1 MKKVFS
7 SFSLCVLVACSGSG
21 VPMAPTQSPHF
32 DAVSQRLQ
40 LGGTVYAYADIDGD
54 MQRATDFL
62 LTLLRDVPGLV
73 SQREIGRLNASS
85 LVRLLGLE
93 NVKALGLSSYEVDDL
108 YRNRSFI
115 HHAGPREGLLKLF
128 GGEPGAF
135 DFVASAPP
143 DADFVWQQ
151 QLDLTVLLDIV
162 RALGELGVGMAP
174 EQLEEVLG
182 KRVLDIDITLGAIL
196 ERLTTSVGLILAI
209 DEGRV
214 LRIPGESFAFPY
226 TDFLL
231 QVEGLAAL
239 ADAIAE
245 RAAVDPFIAAEQTA
259 EWLIIRPAIRLPPP
273 WNAYEPSV
281 VKELE
286 TGRMYVVSSPAFLAK
301 CVSTIDG
308 IGQTVEFMSAMEG
321 LPKLG
326 NGLVYM
332 SPRMTRQMHAGLDRV
347 IEANGSSIGTSI
359 ARFFL
364 PDVGY
369 PVGWVVANQSDGI
382 LFTSNSPSS
391 HKSTLLTLGYAAL
404 LPALAVIGAS
414 ALDTR

>member
-1 MKKVFS
+1 MKQLFS
-7 SFSLCVLVACSGSG
+7 SFLLCVLVACSGSTA
-21 VPMAPTQSPHF
+21 PMAPTQSPHF
-32 DAVSQRLQ
+32 DAVSQRLH

-54 MQRATDFL
+54 TQRAVDFL
-62 LTLLRDVPGLV
+62 LTLLRDMPGLV

-93 NVKALGLSSYEVDDL
+93 DLKAVGLSSYEVGDL

-115 HHAGPREGLLKLF
+115 HHTGPRKGLLKLL
-128 GGEPGAF
+128 GGEPGTF
-135 DFVASAPP
+135 DFVASAPAE
-143 DADFVWQQ
+143 ADFVWQQ
-151 QLDLTVLLDIV
+151 RLDLSVLVDIV
-162 RALGELGVGMAP
+162 RALGELGVGMTP
-174 EQLEEVLG
+174 EQLDEALDR
-182 KRVLDIDITLGAIL
+182 RVLDIDMTLGAIL
-196 ERLTTSVGLILAI
+196 ERLKTSVGLILAI

-231 QVEGLAAL
+231 QVDGLSAL

-245 RAAVDPFIAAEQTA
+245 RAAVDPFVAVERTA
-259 EWLIIRPAIRLPPP
+259 QWLTIRPAIRLPPP

-281 VKELE
+281 MEDLD
-286 TGRMYVVSSPAFLAK
+286 TGRMYLVSSPAFLAK
-301 CVSTIDG
+301 CMS
-308 IGQTVEFMSAMEG
+308 TVEGVAQTPDFARAMEG
-321 LPKLG
+321 LPASG

-369 PVGWVVANQSDGI
+369 PVGWVVANQTDGI
-382 LFTSNSPSS
+382 LFTSNTPSS

-404 LPALAVIGAS
+404 LPALAVIATS